1 MAVKATSFDIA
12 QLAGVSQPTVSRAL
26 RGSPTVSEQ
35 TRLRIE
41 AIAKQLNYK
50 VDKNA
55 SSLRLQQTR
64 TLALLFFE
72 EPTPE
77 DTGINPFFLSML
89 GSLTRTCAQRGYDLL
104 ISFQQLS
111 SNWHFDYEDSRKADG
126 IILLG
131 YGDYEIYREKLEQL
145 VEQGTHFVR
154 WGFAQEGQPGTTIG
168 CDNFRGGLDAAR
180 HLMAHGRRR
189 IAFLGDASSHYPEFQ
204 DRYRG
209 SCEAQGGEGIIAN
222 PALQVDAL
230 NSQEAGYDA
239 ARELLARGV
248 DFDAIFAASD
258 TIAIGAM
265 RALREAGRKVPDDV
279 AIVGFDDIPAASM
292 THPPLTTIQQ
302 DYRLAGEVL
311 VDSLLKQIRNEKAET
326 AVLPAKLIVRQ
337 SCGGH

>member
-1 MAVKATSFDIA
+1 MAGKATSFDIA

-26 RGSPTVSEQ
+26 RGSSTVSEH
-35 TRLRIE
+35 TRKRIE
-41 AIAKQLNYK
+41 AIAKQLNYT

-55 SSLRLQQTR
+55 SNLRLKETR

-72 EPTPE
+72 DPTPDE
-77 DTGINPFFLSML
+77 TGINPFFLSML
-89 GSLTRTCAQRGYDLL
+89 GSITRTCAQRGYDLL

-111 SNWHFDYEDSRKADG
+111 SDWHVDYEDSRKADG

-131 YGDYEIYREKLEQL
+131 YGDYELYRAKLEKLVQQE
-145 VEQGTHFVR
+145 THFVR

-168 CDNFRGGLDAAR
+168 CDNFRGGMDAAR
-180 HLMAHGRRR
+180 HLMQHGRRR

-209 SCEAQGGEGIIAN
+209 ACEAMGGEGIVADL
-222 PALQVDAL
+222 ALQIDAL

-239 ARELLARGV
+239 ANILVGSGTK
-248 DFDAIFAASD
+248 FDAIFAASD

-265 RALREAGRKVPDDV
+265 KALRERGLDVPGDV
-279 AIVGFDDIPAASM
+279 AIVGFDDIPAAQM
-292 THPPLTTIQQ
+292 AHPPLTTIQQ

-311 VDSLLKQIRNEKAET
+311 VDGLLKQIHNEQASP
-326 AVLPAKLIVRQ
+326 AVLPAKLIIRQ
-337 SCGGH
+337 SCGAH